1 MHAGWEVLMRTAM
14 LPALVLLLSSSA
26 AQPDV
31 SRVAPPGLRSS
42 DYGPSISDLSWL
54 EGIWRGTIGGR
65 EFEAHYTGV
74 EGGQIL
80 SASKY
85 TEAGKPAGFEFERF
99 EQRGDTLLLTPFPEG
114 MSSVS
119 FPLTEYDDKSKRAV
133 FENLAHD
140 FPTRISYQRS
150 ARDRLTILV
159 SGPGE
164 DGKEQVLTYDLK
176 RK

>member
-1 MHAGWEVLMRTAM
+1 MRA
-14 LPALVLLLSSSA
+14 ALVVPTVVFLSWSYAPFAGHSA
-26 AQPDV
+26 PLPRIPA
-31 SRVAPPGLRSS
+31 SPPT
-42 DYGPSISDLSWL
+42 ISDLSWL
-54 EGIWRGTIGGR
+54 EGTWRGRVGGR
-65 EFEAHYTGV
+65 SFEAHYTSA

-85 TEAGKPAGFEFERF
+85 TEDGKPAGFEFERF
-99 EQRGDTLLLTPFPEG
+99 EQRGDTLVLTPFPEG
-114 MSSVS
+114 KSSAD
-119 FPLTEYDDKSKRAV
+119 FPLADYDARGRRAV

-150 ARDRLTILV
+150 AKDRLTILV

-164 DGKEQVLTYDLK
+164 DGQEQVLTYALQ

>member
-1 MHAGWEVLMRTAM
+1 MRTAFV
-14 LPALVLLLSSSA
+14 LPIGLVLLSSA
-26 AQPDV
+26 APLPFRPAASPQ
-31 SRVAPPGLRSS
+31 
-42 DYGPSISDLSWL
+42 ITDLTWL
-54 EGIWRGTIGGR
+54 EGIWRGKIGGR

-74 EGGQIL
+74 NGGQIL

-85 TEAGKPAGFEFERF
+85 TENGKPAGFEFERF
-99 EQRGDTLLLTPFPEG
+99 QQQGDTLMLTPFPEG

-119 FPLTEYDDKSKRAV
+119 FPLTEYDAKAKRAV

-140 FPTRISYQRS
+140 FPTRISYQRTGGK
-150 ARDRLTILV
+150 RLTILV

-164 DGKEQVLTYDLK
+164 DGKEQVLTYDLQ

>member
-1 MHAGWEVLMRTAM
+1 MRIAV

-26 AQPDV
+26 PHNTTLPAPRNSAL
-31 SRVAPPGLRSS
+31 SRLSTSS
-42 DYGPSISDLSWL
+42 PTIADLSWL
-54 EGIWRGTIGGR
+54 EGVWRGKIGGR
-65 EFEAHYTGV
+65 EFETHYTGA

-85 TEAGKPAGFEFERF
+85 AEGGKPAGFEFERF

-119 FPLTEYDDKSKRAV
+119 LPLVEYDQKSRRAI

-140 FPTRISYQRS
+140 FPTRISYQR
-150 ARDRLTILV
+150 AAGNRLIILV

-164 DGKEQVLTYDLK
+164 DGKEQVLTYDLD